1 MKEFIEMLRKFDTVF
16 TVINEEEIAIPV
28 VAIAATEEQGELLPQ
43 DLYQENPLL
52 ADEMQVHLT
61 FRDGRID
68 WAIIS
73 EIGEDCPLQFLCN
86 LPIDNLPKM

>member
-61 FRDGRID
+61 FRNGRID

-73 EIGEDCPLQFLCN
+73 EIGED
-86 LPIDNLPKM
+86 

>member
-1 MKEFIEMLRKFDTVF
+1 MEKFIEMLRKFNTEF
-16 TVINEEEIAIPV
+16 TIINGEEIAIPV
-28 VAIAATEEQGELLPQ
+28 VAIGATAEQGELLPQ

-61 FRDGRID
+61 FRNNRID

-73 EIGEDCPLQFLCN
+73 EIGED
-86 LPIDNLPKM
+86 

>member
-1 MKEFIEMLRKFDTVF
+1 MKQFIEMLRKFETEF

-28 VAIAATEEQGELLPQ
+28 IAIAATEEQGELLPQ
-43 DLYQENPLL
+43 DLYKENPLL
-52 ADEMQVHLT
+52 TDEMQVHLT

-73 EIGEDCPLQFLCN
+73 EIGED
-86 LPIDNLPKM
+86 

>member
-1 MKEFIEMLRKFDTVF
+1 MKQFIEMLRKFDTVF

-43 DLYQENPLL
+43 DMYQENALL
-52 ADEMQVHLT
+52 ADEMMVHLT

-68 WAIIS
+68 WTIIC
-73 EIGEDCPLQFLCN
+73 EMGGYHDEV
-86 LPIDNLPKM
+86 PKFNETKGGAVKC

>member
-1 MKEFIEMLRKFDTVF
+1 MKEFIEILHKFDTKF
-16 TVINEEEIAIPV
+16 IIINEEEIAIPV
-28 VAIAATEEQGELLPQ
+28 IAIGATAEQGELLPQ

-61 FRDGRID
+61 FRDNHID

-73 EIGEDCPLQFLCN
+73 EIGED
-86 LPIDNLPKM
+86 

>member
-1 MKEFIEMLRKFDTVF
+1 MKQFIEMLRKFDTAF

-28 VAIAATEEQGELLPQ
+28 VAITATEEQGELLPQ

-73 EIGEDCPLQFLCN
+73 EIGED
-86 LPIDNLPKM
+86 

>member
-1 MKEFIEMLRKFDTVF
+1 MKQFIEMLRKFDTVF
-16 TVINEEEIAIPV
+16 TVINEQEIAIPV
-28 VAIAATEEQGELLPQ
+28 VAIAATAEQGELLPQ
-43 DLYQENPLL
+43 DLYQNNPLL

-73 EIGEDCPLQFLCN
+73 EIGED
-86 LPIDNLPKM
+86 

>member
-1 MKEFIEMLRKFDTVF
+1 MKRFIEMLREFDTVF

-28 VAIAATEEQGELLPQ
+28 IAIGATSEQGELLPQ
-43 DLYQENPLL
+43 DLYRKNPLL

-61 FRDGRID
+61 FRNNRID

-73 EIGEDCPLQFLCN
+73 EIGED
-86 LPIDNLPKM
+86 

>member
-1 MKEFIEMLRKFDTVF
+1 MKQFIEMLRKFDTIF

-73 EIGEDCPLQFLCN
+73 EIGED
-86 LPIDNLPKM
+86 

>member
-1 MKEFIEMLRKFDTVF
+1 MKQFIEMLRKFDTEF
-16 TVINEEEIAIPV
+16 TIINEEEIAIPV
-28 VAIAATEEQGELLPQ
+28 IAIAATEEQGELLPQ
-43 DLYQENPLL
+43 DLYQKNPLL

-73 EIGEDCPLQFLCN
+73 EIGED
-86 LPIDNLPKM
+86 

>member
-73 EIGEDCPLQFLCN
+73 EIGED
-86 LPIDNLPKM
+86 

>member
-1 MKEFIEMLRKFDTVF
+1 MKQFIEMLRKFDTEF
-16 TVINEEEIAIPV
+16 TIINEEEIAIPV
-28 VAIAATEEQGELLPQ
+28 IAIGATAEQGELLPQ

-61 FRDGRID
+61 FRNGRID

-73 EIGEDCPLQFLCN
+73 EIGED
-86 LPIDNLPKM
+86 

>member
-1 MKEFIEMLRKFDTVF
+1 MKQFIEMLRKFDTEF
-16 TVINEEEIAIPV
+16 TVISEEEIAIPV
-28 VAIAATEEQGELLPQ
+28 IAIAATEEQGELLPQ

-52 ADEMQVHLT
+52 ANEMMVHLT

-73 EIGEDCPLQFLCN
+73 ETEV
-86 LPIDNLPKM
+86 

>member
-1 MKEFIEMLRKFDTVF
+1 MKQFIEMLRKFDTVF

-28 VAIAATEEQGELLPQ
+28 VAIAATAEQGELLPQ

-52 ADEMQVHLT
+52 ADEMRVHLT

-73 EIGEDCPLQFLCN
+73 EIGED
-86 LPIDNLPKM
+86 